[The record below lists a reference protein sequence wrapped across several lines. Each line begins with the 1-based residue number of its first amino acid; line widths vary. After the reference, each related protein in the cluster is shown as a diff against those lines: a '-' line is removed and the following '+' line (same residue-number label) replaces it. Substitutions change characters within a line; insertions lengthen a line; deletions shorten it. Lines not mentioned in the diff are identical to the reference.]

1 MTKLTSKINK
11 LQEKRTWIRNAYQQ
25 FMEEWEEKTK
35 ANDVKIYATIL
46 TVENYGSSY
55 DYHYKLVTGEKEI
68 HYVNVYGDLMEY
80 SENAWS
86 WKSLP
91 IKDIKKLISNLPK
104 AIKEIE
110 DAIDKKIQEEN
121 NIVFPKY

>member
-1 MTKLTSKINK
+1 MTKLTKKINELSK
-11 LQEKRTWIRNAYQQ
+11 KRTWIRDSYEK

-35 ANDVKIYATIL
+35 AKDVKIYATVLI
-46 TVENYGSSY
+46 VEDYGSSY
-55 DYHYKLVTGEKEI
+55 EYHYKLVTGKKEV

-80 SENAWS
+80 SENKWS
-86 WKSLP
+86 WESLP
-91 IKDIKKLISNLPK
+91 IKDIKKIISNLPK

-121 NIVFPKY
+121 NIIFPKY